1 MAPVV
6 RPPAEPSLHAFS
18 YTVPGATAGWP
29 SFVVAGSG
37 ELRDR
42 SLAAEGIVRRGET
55 SSDALREKTAYVMG
69 VMRARLEGLGGS
81 WSAVTAVG
89 VYTPHAIQPF
99 LSGEILAAMGP
110 AAAHGVHWFL
120 SHPPIAGLE
129 YEMDM
134 RGVRQ
139 ELRLGR

>member
-1 MAPVV
+1 
-6 RPPAEPSLHAFS
+6 
-18 YTVPGATAGWP
+18 
-29 SFVVAGSG
+29 VVAGSG

-55 SSDALREKTAYVMG
+55 SSDALREKAAYVMG
-69 VMRARLEGLGGS
+69 VMRARLEALGGS

-89 VYTPHAIQPF
+89 VYTPHPIQPF

-139 ELRLGR
+139 EWRLGR